1 MPDEP
6 EPWAS
11 KSSPGKSPLLAPQIH
26 VQFSNRHPLVRKRS
40 IKCACVGRTNSVRLS
55 LRGAFFCFCWIN
67 KTNQRQYI
75 CEKKS
80 ARQPQHKSHA
90 YSVIIAESG
99 FVSRSASPLVEKVRR
114 LFFSVRKNFKNG
126 RTDFLRIS
134 AIPRRFFQRA
144 GAVGREPY
152 GAATIRSALP
162 THIDGLLLIYE
173 CSPGGDRAPR

>member
-40 IKCACVGRTNSVRLS
+40 INCACVGRTNSVRLS
-55 LRGAFFCFCWIN
+55 LRGAFFCFCWIS

-90 YSVIIAESG
+90 YSVITVNLRLASH
-99 FVSRSASPLVEKVRR
+99 SASSL
-114 LFFSVRKNFKNG
+114 SQRKFLAFCSQRENFGAG
-126 RTDFLRIS
+126 RTLFSPQFGDPAAVPS
-134 AIPRRFFQRA
+134 RFPFS
-144 GAVGREPY
+144 
-152 GAATIRSALP
+152 TRSSWNFP
-162 THIDGLLLIYE
+162 
-173 CSPGGDRAPR
+173 PPWVR